1 MLTETP
7 IKLKGRREEL
17 GPMPKPLPNGS
28 HRPLVNILIIK
39 DPAPSNN
46 TVHQNLK
53 S

>member
-7 IKLKGRREEL
+7 IKPKGRREEL
-17 GPMPKPLPNGS
+17 GPVPKPLPNGS
-28 HRPLVNILIIK
+28 QRPLINILIIK
-39 DPAPSNN
+39 DPVPRDN